1 MKSVQL
7 PKQVAPFLAVA
18 ESAETETLLFT
29 ERKRPVAALVSLR
42 NVDPESLALSTSP
55 QFLRIIERARKEIR
69 AGKAKSLESVERRFG
84 LDGPKKRRK
93 RNVKKRSQ
101 R

>member
-1 MKSVQL
+1 MKSIQL

-18 ESAETETLLFT
+18 ETAETETLLFT
-29 ERKRPVAALVSLR
+29 EGKRPVAALVSLR
-42 NVDPESLALSTSP
+42 NVDRESLVLSTSP

-69 AGKAKSLESVERRFG
+69 AGKSVSLESVERRFG
-84 LDGPKKRRK
+84 LDEPKKRRK
-93 RNVKKRSQ
+93 RNVKRRSQ

>member
-1 MKSVQL
+1 MKSIQL

-42 NVDPESLALSTSP
+42 NVDREALALSTNP
-55 QFLRIIERARKEIR
+55 QFLRIIDRARKEIR

-84 LDGPKKRRK
+84 LDVPKKRRK
-93 RNVKKRSQ
+93 RTLESRTH

>member
-1 MKSVQL
+1 MKSIQL

-42 NVDPESLALSTSP
+42 NVDRESLVLSTSP
-55 QFLRIIERARKEIR
+55 QFLRMIERARKEIR
-69 AGKAKSLESVERRFG
+69 AGKTTSLESVERKFG
-84 LDGPKKRRK
+84 LDGQKKRRK
-93 RNVKKRSQ
+93 RTVGVRS
-101 R
+101 RR